1 MNYRN
6 FYLVAALA
14 VFGASNPISFAAAA
28 EPTVDK
34 SQGSQQQ
41 AESRND
47 ADTADAASKQR
58 TAGGERYRDQGTAY
72 QGPTKQ

>member
-1 MNYRN
+1 M
-6 FYLVAALA
+6 L
-14 VFGASNPISFAAAA
+14 GAFNASSQITLAAAD
-28 EPTVDK
+28 ELHGDK
-34 SQGSQQQ
+34 SQGSQPQ
-41 AESRND
+41 AETRND

>member
-1 MNYRN
+1 MNYRGI
-6 FYLVAALA
+6 YLVATLA
-14 VFGASNPISFAAAA
+14 AFGASSPISFAAGD
-28 EPTVDK
+28 EPP
-34 SQGSQQQ
+34 QGGQQQ
-41 AESRND
+41 AESRTD